1 MADLYFGRMDSY
13 TRDEEENS
21 ITVRTQ
27 GEWDVGRDA
36 WILDIREWCAKNNI
50 KMKWLGESTNMKDGH
65 SWYEFNCYIKDERQ
79 KILFLLR
86 WS

>member
-1 MADLYFGRMDSY
+1 MEDLYFGRMDGY
-13 TRDEEENS
+13 TRDEAANC
-21 ITVRTQ
+21 ITVKTQ
-27 GEWDVGRDA
+27 GEWDSGRDE

-50 KMKWLGESTNMKDGH
+50 EMKWLGESTNTKDD
-65 SWYEFNCYIKDERQ
+65 STWYEFNCYIKDERQ

>member
-13 TRDEEENS
+13 NRDEEENS

-50 KMKWLGESTNMKDGH
+50 EMKWLGESTNMKDGH
-65 SWYEFNCYIKDERQ
+65 SWYEFNCYIKDDRQ